1 MGQDIMEIN
10 DYRVKRLMEKDIFQ
24 VFELSKIALLEK
36 GIDKIKDN
44 ILMSHLKNNLVR
56 KHQAF
61 DFGLFK
67 LNTLIGYIF
76 VDVSQYA
83 YEDNGFAIVD
93 QIYLLPE
100 FRTEA
105 NYIKL
110 LKALVDTLTPLGVDD
125 IKTTDGFT
133 LCNDCEIFA
142 QTIKDLGEPK
152 QIYRI
157 MT

>member
-1 MGQDIMEIN
+1 MEIN
-10 DYRVKRLMEKDIFQ
+10 DKTVKRLAEKDIFAL
-24 VFELSKIALLEK
+24 FELGKVALLEK
-36 GIDKIKDN
+36 GIDNIQDN
-44 ILMSHLKNNLVR
+44 ILMSHLKSNLVR

-67 LNTLIGYIF
+67 LNTLIGFIF

-83 YEDNGFAIVD
+83 YEDKGFAIVD

-105 NYIKL
+105 NYIRL
-110 LKALVDTLTPLGVDD
+110 LRAMVDTLTPLGVKD
-125 IKTTDGFT
+125 IKTTDNFT

-142 QTIKDLGEPK
+142 STIKHLGEPR

>member
-1 MGQDIMEIN
+1 MEIN
-10 DYRVKRLMEKDIFQ
+10 DQTVKRLAEKGIFAL
-24 VFELSKIALLEK
+24 FELGKVALLEK
-36 GIDKIKDN
+36 GIDNIQDN
-44 ILMSHLKNNLVR
+44 ILMSHLKSNLVR

-67 LNTLIGYIF
+67 LNTLIGFIF

-83 YEDNGFAIVD
+83 YEDKGFAIVD

-105 NYIKL
+105 NYIRL
-110 LKALVDTLTPLGVDD
+110 LRAMVDTLTPLGVKD
-125 IKTTDGFT
+125 IKTTDNFT

-142 QTIKDLGEPK
+142 STIKHLGEPR